1 MSIALIASP
10 AFTAYRLPVF
20 HPDQPRRIE
29 AVQDRLIASGLDPLL
44 RPFDA
49 PRVAPELL
57 ERVHEGAYLAELE
70 ARTPGEGW
78 ISLDGDTWLAP
89 GSLEAAY
96 RASGAAALGVDLTLA
111 GTVHGAFALGRP
123 PGHHAHAGH
132 AEGFCLLNHIAVAA
146 ARAREHG
153 LNRIAI
159 VDFDA
164 HSGDGTESLVADAPD
179 IRMYSLYQKGGFGAP
194 TAPPAENLRRLPLP
208 PGAGGEALRQG
219 VERDFLGDLA
229 TFQPEIM
236 LVSAGFDGHR
246 EDDLSDLRLV
256 EEDYA
261 WLVRRL
267 CEVSGGPKVFSLEG
281 GYEPAA
287 LARSVHATLHTLLE
301 HG

>member
-1 MSIALIASP
+1 MSIALITSP

-20 HPDQPRRIE
+20 HPDQPRRLE

-49 PRVAPELL
+49 PRVAADLL
-57 ERVHEGAYLAELE
+57 ARVHEADYLAGLE
-70 ARTPGEGW
+70 AKTPGEGW

-89 GSLEAAY
+89 GILEAAY

-123 PGHHAHAGH
+123 PGHHAHADH
-132 AEGFCLLNHIAVAA
+132 AAGFCLLNHIAVAA

-153 LNRIAI
+153 LRRIAI

-164 HSGDGTESLVADAPD
+164 HCGDGTESLVAGSPD
-179 IRMYSLYQKGGFGAP
+179 IRMYSLYQEGGFGSPA
-194 TAPPAENLRRLPLP
+194 APPAENIRRLPLP
-208 PGAGGEALRQG
+208 PRAEGETFRQG
-219 VERDFLGDLA
+219 VEGYFLGDLA
-229 TFQPEIM
+229 EFRPEVM
-236 LVSAGFDGHR
+236 LISAGFDGHR

-256 EEDYA
+256 EGDYA

-267 CEVSGGPKVFSLEG
+267 SEVSGCPKVFSLEG

-287 LARSVHATLHTLLE
+287 LARSVHAALHTLLE